1 MGLGETINY
10 TITVKNDGN
19 VPYTGVKVVDDL
31 AGLQIHEDARYTVE
45 EDGTVTV
52 GDLAVGETVTI
63 TASYIVTSDDIEA
76 GHVLNAVTAAGDPIE
91 DPKNPDEPKKPE
103 GEDEE
108 DDETDDLGTTLTVV
122 KTSDVAE
129 GATVGLG
136 ETINY
141 TITVK
146 NDGNVPY
153 TGVKVVDDLAGLQIH
168 EDARYTVEEDGTVT
182 VGDLAV
188 GETVTITASYIVT
201 SDDIK
206 AGHVLNAVTAAGDP
220 LRIRRTRT
228 NPRSRKARTR
238 KTTRR
243 TTSTRR

>member
-1 MGLGETINY
+1 MLN
-10 TITVKNDGN
+10 
-19 VPYTGVKVVDDL
+19 
-31 AGLQIHEDARYTVE
+31 
-45 EDGTVTV
+45 TVT
-52 GDLAVGETVTI
+52 AT
-63 TASYIVTSDDIEA
+63 
-76 GHVLNAVTAAGDPIE
+76 GDPIE

-108 DDETDDLGTTLTVV
+108 DDETDDLDTTLTVT
-122 KTSDVAE
+122 KSSDVAE

-220 LRIRRTRT
+220 IEDPKNPDEPKKPEGEDEEDDETDDLDTTLTVSEDFRRGGR
-228 NPRSRKARTR
+228 RSGEGRPDHSLHHYRNQ
-238 KTTRR
+238 
-243 TTSTRR
+243 

>member
-1 MGLGETINY
+1 M
-10 TITVKNDGN
+10 
-19 VPYTGVKVVDDL
+19 
-31 AGLQIHEDARYTVE
+31 
-45 EDGTVTV
+45 
-52 GDLAVGETVTI
+52 
-63 TASYIVTSDDIEA
+63 
-76 GHVLNAVTAAGDPIE
+76 LNAVTAAGDPIE

-108 DDETDDLGTTLTVV
+108 DDETDDLDTTLTVV
-122 KTSDVAE
+122 KTSDAAE

-188 GETVTITASYIVT
+188 GET
-201 SDDIK
+201 
-206 AGHVLNAVTAAGDP
+206 
-220 LRIRRTRT
+220 
-228 NPRSRKARTR
+228 
-238 KTTRR
+238 
-243 TTSTRR
+243 

>member
-1 MGLGETINY
+1 M
-10 TITVKNDGN
+10 
-19 VPYTGVKVVDDL
+19 
-31 AGLQIHEDARYTVE
+31 
-45 EDGTVTV
+45 
-52 GDLAVGETVTI
+52 
-63 TASYIVTSDDIEA
+63 TSDDIKA

-108 DDETDDLGTTLTVV
+108 DNETDDLDTTLTVT
-122 KTSDVAE
+122 KSSDAAE

-153 TGVKVVDDLAGLQIH
+153 TGVNVVDDLAGLQIH

-182 VGDLAV
+182 IGDLTV
-188 GETVTITASYIVT
+188 GETVTITAS
-201 SDDIK
+201 
-206 AGHVLNAVTAAGDP
+206 
-220 LRIRRTRT
+220 
-228 NPRSRKARTR
+228 
-238 KTTRR
+238 
-243 TTSTRR
+243 